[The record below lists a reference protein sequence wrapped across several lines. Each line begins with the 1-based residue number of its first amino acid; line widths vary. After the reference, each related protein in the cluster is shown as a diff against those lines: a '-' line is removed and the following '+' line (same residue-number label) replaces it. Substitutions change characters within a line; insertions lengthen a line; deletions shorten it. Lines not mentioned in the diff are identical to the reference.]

1 MSRFAR
7 TARRARPRLRNKTA
21 HSEKGTHRQTEMDR
35 SAQTTRA
42 EPTDTRKQKQT
53 SQAHARDLAR
63 EQKRS
68 RDNAWGNLCAN
79 NALGDNFRGNAWDNL
94 YANNAPGDNARGN
107 LGDKSASGEVK
118 KPPERSKKWMS
129 KNVPKWPSRSSQKG
143 SKNEPLK
150 GPYFRHVFEKEADFQ
165 NLRWTRNGKRVSTS
179 AISRAR
185 GRDFSELSLT
195 RTQPQTSTER
205 RGQTTATTLEAK
217 EPYSRRFAALLLP
230 NPLFTALAPC
240 SVF

>member
-1 MSRFAR
+1 M
-7 TARRARPRLRNKTA
+7 
-21 HSEKGTHRQTEMDR
+21 
-35 SAQTTRA
+35 
-42 EPTDTRKQKQT
+42 
-53 SQAHARDLAR
+53 
-63 EQKRS
+63 
-68 RDNAWGNLCAN
+68 
-79 NALGDNFRGNAWDNL
+79 
-94 YANNAPGDNARGN
+94 
-107 LGDKSASGEVK
+107 GDKNASGEVK

-129 KNVPKWPSRSSQKG
+129 KNVPKWPSRRSKKG

-150 GPYFRHVFEKEADFQ
+150 GPYFRHVFEKEAVFQ

-205 RGQTTATTLEAK
+205 RGQTTAATPEAK

-230 NPLFTALAPC
+230 NLCSPRSPPPVLSSECLGRSARFARCARSAGKGTQRADTATQAT
-240 SVF
+240 SGKRNATSETTSFEAA